1 MLAYEFARLV
11 PPEWTYPPF
20 GLAALFVL
28 AAAVAILPLG
38 LVVRSA
44 RTRTSFVPP
53 PLPDAPSLPATPVK
67 PRLA

>member
-1 MLAYEFARLV
+1 MIAYEFARLV

-28 AAAVAILPLG
+28 AVAIAILPLG

-44 RTRTSFVPP
+44 RTGFVPP

>member
-1 MLAYEFARLV
+1 MIAYEFARLV
-11 PPEWTYPPF
+11 PAEWTYPPF

-28 AAAVAILPLG
+28 AAAIAILPLG

-44 RTRTSFVPP
+44 RTGFVPP
-53 PLPDAPSLPATPVK
+53 PLPDTPSLPATPVK

>member
-1 MLAYEFARLV
+1 MIAYEFARLV

-28 AAAVAILPLG
+28 AAAIAILPLG

-44 RTRTSFVPP
+44 RTGFVPP
-53 PLPDAPSLPATPVK
+53 PLLDAPSLPATPVK